1 MFPVTA
7 LWEKKMDKKGI
18 EAVALSIRSL
28 SMDAIQKANSGHPG
42 LPLGAAE
49 AAAVLYG
56 EILKHNP
63 ADSKWADRDRFMLSA
78 GHGSML
84 LYSILHIAGYKVS
97 LDDIKSFRQVGSKC
111 PGHPEYG
118 YTDGVEN
125 TSGPLG
131 QGVSMAVGMAVAEQM
146 LAARFNTAKHTVVDH
161 YTYSLVGEGC
171 LQEGVSSE
179 ASSLAGHL
187 KLGKLIVFYDEN
199 RISIDGSTDITFTDD
214 IAKRYE
220 AYGWQV
226 LKGDMYDVEG
236 IVRLVNEAKACGD
249 KPSLIMLK
257 SIIGKGAPKQGT
269 ADVHGA
275 PLGAEGVVAAK
286 KELGLPA
293 DKDFYV
299 LPEAYKYFEDRKAE
313 RAKAEADWQAEFDAW
328 SEENPDLRR
337 QWDAFHSDGQTADV
351 PDVAYKPGD
360 ACATRDASGKA
371 LNVIAARY
379 GNLVGGSADLMG
391 PNKTAFKCD
400 EGTFS
405 PENRRGRTIEY
416 GIREFA
422 MSAVC
427 SGIALHGGLRP
438 FCATFL
444 VFSDYLRPSLRVN
457 ALMKLP
463 VIYVFTHDSI
473 YVGEDGPT
481 HQPIETMTALR
492 AIPNVQVIRP
502 GDPEESMEAWKIAYA
517 SKDHPVCMAFT
528 RQALAVYEKADSN
541 WKKDMAEKGAY
552 IVQNGADEPDITV
565 LASGSEVNMAI
576 DAAKLVPEKKIR
588 IVSVPDL
595 KKFSALSDGDRAAI
609 IGKTGRIVATEA
621 GISMEWLQFTD
632 RGNCFCIDRFGE
644 SGPAKKVAEHL
655 GFTAEKL
662 AEKFR
667 R

>member
-1 MFPVTA
+1 
-7 LWEKKMDKKGI
+7 MDKKGV

-49 AAAVLYG
+49 AAALLYG
-56 EILKHNP
+56 EIMKHNP
-63 ADSKWADRDRFMLSA
+63 ANSKWADRDRFILSA

-84 LYSILHIAGYKVS
+84 LYSILHLAGYKVS
-97 LDDIKSFRQVGSKC
+97 MDDIKNFRQVGSKC

-118 YTDGVEN
+118 DTDGVEC
-125 TSGPLG
+125 TAGPLG
-131 QGVSMAVGMAVAEQM
+131 QGVSMAVGMAMAESM
-146 LAARFNTAKHTVVDH
+146 LAAKFNTSKHTIVDH

-171 LQEGVSSE
+171 LQEGVASE
-179 ASSLAGHL
+179 ASSLAGNL

-199 RISIDGSTDITFTDD
+199 KISIDGSTDITFTDD

-226 LKGDMYDVEG
+226 LRGDMYDVEG
-236 IVRLVNEAKACGD
+236 TLELVNKAKANKD
-249 KPSLIMLK
+249 QPSLIMLK
-257 SIIGKGAPKQGT
+257 SIIGKGAPKQGK

-275 PLGAEGVVAAK
+275 PLGAEGIIEAK
-286 KELGLPA
+286 KNLGLPT

-299 LPEAYKYFEDRKAE
+299 LPEAYKYFEDKKE
-313 RAKAEADWQAEFDAW
+313 SFAKAEADWNTEFAAW
-328 SEENPDLRR
+328 AKENPELKKE
-337 QWDAFHSDGQTADV
+337 WDAYYSDCVTN
-351 PDVAYKPGD
+351 PDVKDVEYKVGD

-391 PNKTAFKCD
+391 PNKTAFKNTD
-400 EGTFS
+400 NGTFS
-405 PENRRGRTIEY
+405 PDNRKGRTIEY

-422 MSAVC
+422 MSAVAA
-427 SGIALHGGLRP
+427 GISLHGGLRP

-444 VFSDYLRPSLRVN
+444 VFADYLRGSLRVVS
-457 ALMKLP
+457 LMKQP

-481 HQPIETMTALR
+481 HQPIETMTSLR
-492 AIPNVQVIRP
+492 AIPGVQAIRP

-528 RQALAVYEKADSN
+528 RQALAVYEKADKD
-541 WKKDMAEKGAY
+541 WKKNMAEKGAY
-552 IVQNGADEPDITV
+552 VVTEGAANPDITV
-565 LASGSEVNMAI
+565 LASGSEVNMAL
-576 DAAKLVPEKKIR
+576 DAVKLVSGKTIR
-588 IVSVPDL
+588 VVSVPDL
-595 KKFSALSDGDRAAI
+595 KKFSELSKAEQNKIMGNPKR
-609 IGKTGRIVATEA
+609 VVCTEA

-632 RGNCFCIDRFGE
+632 KENCFCIDRFGT
-644 SGPAKKVAEHL
+644 SGPANKVAEYL

-662 AEKFR
+662 AELLNK
-667 R
+667 

>member
-1 MFPVTA
+1 MN
-7 LWEKKMDKKGI
+7 KKGV

-56 EILKHNP
+56 EVMKHNP
-63 ADSKWADRDRFMLSA
+63 ANSKWVDRDRFVLSA

-84 LYSILHIAGYKVS
+84 LYSILHLAGYKVS
-97 LDDIKSFRQVGSKC
+97 MDDIKNFRQVGSKC
-111 PGHPEYG
+111 PGHPEFG
-118 YTDGVEN
+118 DTDGVEC
-125 TSGPLG
+125 TGGPLG
-131 QGVSMAVGMAVAEQM
+131 QGVSMAVGMAVAESM
-146 LAARFNTAKHTVVDH
+146 LAAKFNTAKRTIVDH

-171 LQEGVSSE
+171 LQEGVASE
-179 ASSLAGHL
+179 ACSLAGNL
-187 KLGKLIVFYDEN
+187 KLGKLIVFYDQN
-199 RISIDGSTDITFTDD
+199 KISIDGCTDITFTDN

-236 IVRLVNEAKACGD
+236 IVKLVADAKACAD

-257 SIIGKGAPKQGT
+257 SVIGKGAPKQGT

-275 PLGAEGVVAAK
+275 PLGAEGIIAAK
-286 KELGLPA
+286 KALGLPA

-299 LPEAYKYFEDRKAE
+299 VPEAYKYFEEKKAVF
-313 RAKAEADWQAEFDAW
+313 AKAEADWNAEFEAW
-328 SEENPDLRR
+328 SKENPELRKL
-337 QWDAFHSDGQTADV
+337 WDAYYSDAVTDETVKDV
-351 PDVAYKPGD
+351 QYKVGD

-379 GNLVGGSADLMG
+379 ANLVGGSADLMG
-391 PNKTAFKCD
+391 PNKTAFKATD
-400 EGTFS
+400 NGTFS
-405 PENRRGRTIEY
+405 AKNRAGRTIEY

-427 SGIALHGGLRP
+427 AGISLHGGLRP

-444 VFSDYLRPSLRVN
+444 VFADYLRPSLRVVS
-457 ALMKLP
+457 LMKQP

-481 HQPIETMTALR
+481 HQPIETMTSLR
-492 AIPNVQVIRP
+492 AIPGVQAIRP
-502 GDPEESMEAWKIAYA
+502 GDPEESMQAWNMAYA

-528 RQALAVYEKADSN
+528 RQALAVYKKDDKN
-541 WKKDMAEKGAY
+541 WKKNMANNGAY
-552 IVQNGADEPDITV
+552 IVQTGSDTPDITI
-565 LASGSEVNMAI
+565 LASGSEVNMALK
-576 DAAKLVPEKKIR
+576 AAAMVKGKAIR
-588 IVSVPDL
+588 VVSVPDL
-595 KKFSALSDGDRAAI
+595 KKFESLSKAKQDKI
-609 IGKTGRIVATEA
+609 IGNPKRVVCTEA
-621 GISMEWLQFTD
+621 GISMEWLQFTSKE
-632 RGNCFCIDRFGE
+632 NCFCIDTFGT
-644 SGPAKKVAEHL
+644 SGPANKVAEYM

-662 AEKFR
+662 AKLLKK
-667 R
+667 

>member
-1 MFPVTA
+1 
-7 LWEKKMDKKGI
+7 MDKKGV

-56 EILKHNP
+56 EIMKHNP
-63 ADSKWADRDRFMLSA
+63 ANSKWADRDRFVLSA

-97 LDDIKSFRQVGSKC
+97 MDDIKNFRQVGSKC
-111 PGHPEYG
+111 PGHPEFG
-118 YTDGVEN
+118 DTDGVEC
-125 TSGPLG
+125 TGGPLG
-131 QGVSMAVGMAVAEQM
+131 QGVSMAVGMAVAESM
-146 LAARFNTAKHTVVDH
+146 LAAKFNTPAHKIVDH

-171 LQEGVSSE
+171 LQEGVASE
-179 ASSLAGHL
+179 ACSLAGNL

-199 RISIDGSTDITFTDD
+199 KISIDGCTDITFTDD

-226 LKGDMYDVEG
+226 LAGDMYDVAG
-236 IVRLVNEAKACGD
+236 IVKLVEKAKKETN

-257 SIIGKGAPKQGT
+257 SVIGKGAPKQGT

-275 PLGAEGVVAAK
+275 PLGADGIIAAK
-286 KELGLPA
+286 KALGLPE

-299 LPEAYKYFEDRKAE
+299 VPEAYEYFKNKAADF
-313 RAKAEADWQAEFDAW
+313 AKAEADWNSEFDAW
-328 SEENPDLRR
+328 AKENPELKKL
-337 QWDAFHSDGQTADV
+337 WDAYHSDAVTDETVRDV
-351 PDVAYKPGD
+351 EYKVGD

-371 LNVIAARY
+371 LNVIAARFA
-379 GNLVGGSADLMG
+379 NLVGGSADLMG
-391 PNKTAFKCD
+391 PNKTAFKATD
-400 EGTFS
+400 NGTFS
-405 PENRRGRTIEY
+405 PENRAGRTIEY

-427 SGIALHGGLRP
+427 AGISLHGGLRP

-444 VFSDYLRPSLRVN
+444 VFADYLRPSLRVVS
-457 ALMKLP
+457 LRKQP

-481 HQPIETMTALR
+481 HQPIETMTSLR
-492 AIPNVQVIRP
+492 AIPGVQAIRP
-502 GDPEESMEAWKIAYA
+502 GDPEESMQAWNMAYA

-528 RQALAVYEKADSN
+528 RQALAVYEKADKN
-541 WKKDMAEKGAY
+541 WKKNMAEKGAY
-552 IVQNGADEPDITV
+552 VVVEGSAAPDITI
-565 LASGSEVNMAI
+565 LASGSEVNMAL
-576 DAAKLVPEKKIR
+576 DAAKLVSGKTIR
-588 IVSVPDL
+588 VVSVPDL
-595 KKFSALSDGDRAAI
+595 KKFENLSKAEQKAI
-609 IGKTGRIVATEA
+609 IGDAKRIVCTEA

-632 RGNCFCIDRFGE
+632 KENCFCIDTFGT
-644 SGPAKKVAEHL
+644 SGPAKKVAEYM

-662 AEKFR
+662 AELLKK
-667 R
+667 

>member
-1 MFPVTA
+1 
-7 LWEKKMDKKGI
+7 MDKKGI

-56 EILKHNP
+56 EVMKHNP
-63 ADSKWADRDRFMLSA
+63 ANSKWADRDRFVLSA

-84 LYSILHIAGYKVS
+84 QYSILHLAGYDVTM
-97 LDDIKSFRQVGSKC
+97 DDIKNFRQVGSRC

-118 YTDGVEN
+118 DTDGVEC
-125 TSGPLG
+125 TGGPLG
-131 QGVSMAVGMAVAEQM
+131 QGVSMAVGMAIAESM
-146 LAARFNTAKHTVVDH
+146 LAAKFNTPKHTIVDH

-179 ASSLAGHL
+179 ACSLAGNL

-199 RISIDGSTDITFTDD
+199 RISIDGCTDITFTDD

-236 IVRLVNEAKACGD
+236 MVKLVAEAKANKD
-249 KPSLIMLK
+249 QPSLIMLK
-257 SIIGKGAPKQGT
+257 SVIGKGAPKQNT

-275 PLGAEGVVAAK
+275 PLGAEGIIEAK
-286 KELGLPA
+286 KNLGLPT

-299 LPEAYKYFEDRKAE
+299 VPEAYKFFEGKKAE
-313 RAKAEADWQAEFDAW
+313 FAKLESDWNATFAEWAK
-328 SEENPDLRR
+328 ENPDLAKL
-337 QWDAFHSDGQTADV
+337 WDAYHSDKVTDETIKDV
-351 PDVAYKPGD
+351 EYKVGD

-379 GNLVGGSADLMG
+379 ANLVGGSADLMG
-391 PNKTAFKCD
+391 PNKTAFKATD
-400 EGTFS
+400 NGTFS
-405 PENRRGRTIEY
+405 PANRAGRTIEY

-427 SGIALHGGLRP
+427 AGISLHGGLRP

-444 VFSDYLRPSLRVN
+444 VFADYLRPSLRVVS
-457 ALMKLP
+457 LMKQP

-481 HQPIETMTALR
+481 HQPIETMCSLR
-492 AIPNVQVIRP
+492 SIPGVQAIRP
-502 GDPEESMEAWKIAYA
+502 GDPEESMQAWNMAYA

-528 RQALAVYEKADSN
+528 RQALAVYEKADKN
-541 WKKDMAEKGAY
+541 WKKNMATKGAY
-552 IVQNGADEPDITV
+552 VVQEGSATPDITI
-565 LASGSEVNMAI
+565 LASGSEVNMALK
-576 DAAKLVPEKKIR
+576 AASLTSGKTIR
-588 IVSVPDL
+588 VVSVPDL
-595 KKFSALSDGDRAAI
+595 KKFSGLCECEQKEI
-609 IGKTGRIVATEA
+609 IGDAKRVVCTEA
-621 GISMEWLQFTD
+621 GVSTEWLQFAKKED
-632 RGNCFCIDRFGE
+632 CFCIDRFGT
-644 SGPAKKVAEHL
+644 SGPANKVAEYL
-655 GFTAEKL
+655 GVTAEKL
-662 AEKFR
+662 AEVLAK
-667 R
+667 

>member
-1 MFPVTA
+1 MN
-7 LWEKKMDKKGI
+7 KKGV

-49 AAAVLYG
+49 VAAVLYG
-56 EILKHNP
+56 EIMKHNP
-63 ADSKWADRDRFMLSA
+63 ANSKWSDRDRFVLSA

-84 LYSILHIAGYKVS
+84 LYSILHLAGYKVS
-97 LDDIKSFRQVGSKC
+97 MDDIKDFRQVGSKC

-118 YTDGVEN
+118 DTDGVEC
-125 TSGPLG
+125 TGGPLG
-131 QGVSMAVGMAVAEQM
+131 QGVSMAVGMAMAESM
-146 LAARFNTAKHTVVDH
+146 LAAKFNTPNHKIVDH

-171 LQEGVSSE
+171 LQEGVASE
-179 ASSLAGHL
+179 ASSLAGNL

-199 RISIDGSTDITFTDD
+199 KISIDGCTDITFTDD

-236 IVRLVNEAKACGD
+236 IVKLVNEAKAD
-249 KPSLIMLK
+249 TEHPSLIMLK

-275 PLGAEGVVAAK
+275 PLGAEGIIEAK
-286 KELGLPA
+286 KTLGLPT

-299 LPEAYKYFEDRKAE
+299 VPEAYQYFEDKKSDF
-313 RAKAEADWQAEFDAW
+313 AKAEDDWKKEFDAW
-328 SEENPDLRR
+328 AKENPELKKE
-337 QWDAFHSDGQTADV
+337 WDAFYSDSVTN
-351 PDVAYKPGD
+351 PDVKDVEYKVGD

-371 LNVIAARY
+371 LNVIASRY

-391 PNKTAFKCD
+391 PNKTAFKNID
-400 EGTFS
+400 NGTFN
-405 PENRRGRTIEY
+405 PTNRKGRTIEY

-422 MSAVC
+422 MSAVAA
-427 SGIALHGGLRP
+427 GISLHGGLRP

-444 VFSDYLRPSLRVN
+444 VFADYLRSSLRVVS
-457 ALMKLP
+457 LMKQP

-481 HQPIETMTALR
+481 HQPIETMTSLR
-492 AIPNVQVIRP
+492 AIPGVQALRP
-502 GDPEESMEAWKIAYA
+502 GDPEESMEAWNIAYA

-528 RQALAVYEKADSN
+528 RQALAVYEKADKN
-541 WKKDMAEKGAY
+541 WKKNMAEKGAY
-552 IVQNGADEPDITV
+552 VVLEGSSNPDITI
-565 LASGSEVNMAI
+565 LASGSEVNMAL
-576 DAAKLVPEKKIR
+576 DAVKLVSGKSIR
-588 IVSVPDL
+588 VVSVPDL
-595 KKFSALSDGDRAAI
+595 KKFSELSKSEQNEIMGSPKR
-609 IGKTGRIVATEA
+609 VVCTEA

-632 RGNCFCIDRFGE
+632 KENCFCIDRFGT
-644 SGPAKKVAEHL
+644 SGPAKKVAEYL
-655 GFTAEKL
+655 GFTSEKL
-662 AEKFR
+662 AELLKK
-667 R
+667 